1 MNGARSR
8 KPGAPISHRSK
19 IDKLKD
25 FLEGKPL
32 RHPIHRMLVHFPI
45 GLLLLSFLIDLASL
59 AFPSVPNLVRDS
71 FYAML
76 LGLIM
81 ALVAA
86 VPGLVDYTDIR
97 SDHPGKR
104 TATAH
109 MILNF
114 MVVVVYGINLDVR
127 SSSLLDPKISMGP
140 LILSLIGIGL
150 LSASGYLGGR
160 LVYDQGIAVGR
171 HKRRTPTPEETL
183 HLATSNNADFSLVS
197 VPDAERLG
205 DRETLRVEIDGHVIA
220 IAKIDNQFY
229 AFQEF
234 CTHRF
239 GPLSEGSFEGF
250 DVKCPWHNSCFDV
263 RTGKV
268 TQGPAKVD
276 LKTFKVEMRD
286 GKVCLAVPRAEKFH
300 DQKT

>member
-8 KPGAPISHRSK
+8 KPEAPISHRSK
-19 IDKLKD
+19 IEKLKD

-32 RHPIHRMLVHFPI
+32 RHPIHPMLVHFPI

-104 TATAH
+104 TAITH

-114 MVVVVYGINLDVR
+114 MLVVTYGLNLGVR
-127 SSSLLDPKISMGP
+127 SSSLLDRKISMGP
-140 LILSLIGIGL
+140 LILSFIGVGL

-160 LVYDQGIAVGR
+160 LVFAQGISVR
-171 HKRRTPTPEETL
+171 SHKRPRPP
-183 HLATSNNADFSLVS
+183 
-197 VPDAERLG
+197 P
-205 DRETLRVEIDGHVIA
+205 
-220 IAKIDNQFY
+220 
-229 AFQEF
+229 
-234 CTHRF
+234 
-239 GPLSEGSFEGF
+239 
-250 DVKCPWHNSCFDV
+250 
-263 RTGKV
+263 
-268 TQGPAKVD
+268 
-276 LKTFKVEMRD
+276 RD
-286 GKVCLAVPRAEKFH
+286 SSALTA
-300 DQKT
+300 

>member
-1 MNGARSR
+1 M
-8 KPGAPISHRSK
+8 
-19 IDKLKD
+19 LKD

-32 RHPIHRMLVHFPI
+32 QHPIHPMLVHFPI
-45 GLLLLSFLIDLASL
+45 GLFLLSFLLDLASL
-59 AFPSVPNLVRDS
+59 ASSSVPNLMRGS

-76 LGLIM
+76 LGLITS
-81 ALVAA
+81 LVAA

-114 MVVVVYGINLDVR
+114 MVVVVYGIDLGVR

-140 LILSLIGIGL
+140 FILSLVGVGL

-160 LVYDQGIAVGR
+160 LVYDDGIAVGR
-171 HKRRTPTPEETL
+171 HKRHMPTPRDTI
-183 HLATSNNADFSLVS
+183 HVTAPIPGADS
-197 VPDAERLG
+197 VFVPIMAAQQLRE
-205 DRETLRVEIDGHVIA
+205 RETLRVEISGQIMT
-220 IAKIDNQFY
+220 IAKVDNQLF

-239 GPLSEGSFEGF
+239 GPLSEGKFEGF
-250 DVKCPWHNSCFDV
+250 NVQCPWHNSCFDV

-268 TQGPAKVD
+268 TNGPAKVD
-276 LKTFKVEMRD
+276 LKIFKVEMRE
-286 GKVCLAVPRAEKFH
+286 GKVGILLPRETKSA
-300 DQKT
+300 